1 MTIRAQHGPTD
12 ARGTAAKRRSGGHA
26 DRETDLLDGVD
37 VLVTDLDGVLR
48 TFDDDLWTRLDAELE
63 LSPGTAMQAILG
75 HPVLRAVIRGRG
87 THAQW
92 REAAAA
98 ALVADGVSP
107 DAARDAVAQWAGT
120 PGRVDEEVAALLRD
134 ARARGAAV
142 FVFTNGTDSV
152 AAEMAELGLDEFT
165 APAGA
170 HLLNSAD
177 LRAAK
182 PEVLAFSRAHGRIEN
197 ALGRG
202 VMRERVRFL
211 DDRSDNVSAA
221 EAFGWRA
228 TLWTR

>member
-48 TFDDDLWTRLDAELE
+48 TFDDDLWTRLDAEQG

-75 HPVLRAVIRGRG
+75 HPVLREVIRGRG

-107 DAARDAVAQWAGT
+107 DAAGT

-142 FVFTNGTDSV
+142 FVFTNGTDRV

-165 APAGA
+165 APAGG

-197 ALGRG
+197 ALRRG
-202 VMRERVRFL
+202 VVRERVRFL
-211 DDRSDNVSAA
+211 DDRSDNVAAA

-228 TLWTR
+228 TLWTRWRVR